1 MSGDA
6 IAKWRTVSPGLL
18 EEARLN
24 IAPKHRPT
32 AVAMELVGLNL
43 AVLQRRRAYVDE
55 SHIQLHAAMRVLSLD
70 QIKKALRALDYP
82 GLWQIVK
89 KGAPNSPTRRVLS
102 LQNDVDNTVPDDVA
116 PLYEPNR
123 SQRDFDPITAGFC
136 QVIEGNETD
145 TAGSNPSTPKPL
157 PKPLPKSSPDS
168 HDCNSIA
175 YDVSVIALRIDGERK
190 GQLKTDGAR
199 KRRRA
204 EYETQALK
212 YLGERDTTDGRQ
224 FPIDALASFL
234 VSQSMRK
241 TPQVWDVDALQM
253 WDDNPGSIP
262 SDGIKTTACYRC
274 NDTGKLIAKTPRSI
288 VPSRLAISLTNCTEC
303 SLFESPIRTPCQ
315 VSADI

>member
-6 IAKWRTVSPGLL
+6 ITKWRTVSPGLL

-55 SHIQLHAAMRVLSLD
+55 SHIQLHTAVRVLSLD

-89 KGAPNSPTRRVLS
+89 KGAPNSPTRRVLA
-102 LQNDVDNTVPDDVA
+102 LQNDVDNTA
-116 PLYEPNR
+116 PLYEPNQ
-123 SQRDFDPITAGFC
+123 SQRDFDPITAGFRE
-136 QVIEGNETD
+136 VIAGNERD
-145 TAGSNPSTPKPL
+145 TVGSDPSTPKPL

-168 HDCNSIA
+168 RDCNSVA
-175 YDVSVIALRIDGERK
+175 YDVSVIALRIDGERQTPLTTE
-190 GQLKTDGAR
+190 GMR
-199 KRRRA
+199 HRRRA
-204 EYETQALK
+204 QYETQAQD
-212 YLGERDTTDGRQ
+212 YLAERDTTDGRQ

-234 VSQSMRK
+234 VSQFMRK
-241 TPQVWDVDALQM
+241 TPQVWDVDALQL

-262 SDGIKTTACYRC
+262 TNGTKTTACYRC
-274 NDTGKLIAKTPRSI
+274 NDTGKVIAKTPRST
-288 VPSRLAISLTNCTEC
+288 VPSRLTIPITNCTEC
-303 SLFESPIRTPCQ
+303 TKGNQ
-315 VSADI
+315 